1 MEFDSFLA
9 QNLNLLVAV
18 AAGAAVIAALCALVL
33 AFRRGPAAALDA
45 MRDRLIELE
54 LNVKH
59 MDNTMRDEIARVRT
73 EAQDRGDKLRDGLTT
88 QVTALG
94 DSIGGR
100 VEESRRTVDQRM
112 TGFAKEAAENAD
124 RLKSGVQSAVTGFGE
139 SFTTRIADFTA
150 TQSKGQADFQTLV
163 ATALASVEGRVTG
176 LTSETELRQN
186 ALRQTVEERL
196 ELLRTGNDA
205 KLDQMRLDA
214 AGSAQAVQT
223 ELKQAL
229 AGFGEALNARIT
241 AFADTQTKGQADFQT
256 LTTTALFN
264 VEKRVAAL
272 TAENEQ
278 RQNELRKTVED
289 RLEQLRLGNDAKLEQ
304 MRQTVDEKLQGT
316 LEKRLGESFALVSER
331 LENVQ
336 RGLGEMQTL
345 ALGVGDLKKVLA
357 NVKDRGGWAEIQ
369 LGMLLEDMLNR
380 DQFLTNV
387 IIDPASSE
395 RVEYVVRLPGQDAES
410 EVWLPI
416 DAKFPKEDY
425 ERLIDAMQTGD
436 AASIRTSQSDLAR
449 VIEAEAKKIASKYI
463 REPRTTNFAIMYLPT
478 EGLFAEALRF
488 PGLAAKLQSQHR
500 VTVAGPTTLAALLN
514 SLQMGFHTLHIQ
526 KRSSEVWKVLGE
538 AKSEF
543 EKYGAVWDRL
553 KKQLETAQN
562 TVEDASKRARA
573 VTRKLRDVSVVDN
586 DVVAATALP
595 FSAEEDANLD

>member
-1 MEFDSFLA
+1 MPIDSILT
-9 QNLNLLVAV
+9 QYLPILVAV
-18 AAGAAVIAALCALVL
+18 AAGAAVIAALCALIL

-124 RLKSGVQSAVTGFGE
+124 RLKFAVQQSIAGFGE
-139 SFTTRIADFTA
+139 GLTTRISDFQALTTA
-150 TQSKGQADFQTLV
+150 TLSG
-163 ATALASVEGRVTG
+163 VETRVVG
-176 LTSETELRQN
+176 LTAETETRQN
-186 ALRQTVEERL
+186 HLRQTVEERL
-196 ELLRTGNDA
+196 ELLRAGNDA
-205 KLDQMRLDA
+205 KLEQMRADA
-214 AGSAQAVQT
+214 VSSAQAVQG
-223 ELKQAL
+223 ELKTAL
-229 AGFGEALNARIT
+229 AGFGEALNARIA
-241 AFADTQTKGQADFQT
+241 AFTEAQSKGQADFLT
-256 LTTTALFN
+256 LTTTALAN

-272 TAENEQ
+272 TAENEA

-380 DQFLTNV
+380 DQFHTNV
-387 IIDPASSE
+387 AVDPSSSE

-436 AASIRTSQSDLAR
+436 ATAIRAAQLDLSR
-449 VIEAEAKKIASKYI
+449 VIEAEAKKISSKYI

-488 PGLAAKLQSQHR
+488 PGLAAKLQTAYR

-543 EKYGAVWDRL
+543 EKYGVVWERL

-562 TVEDASKRARA
+562 TVEEAGKRTRA
-573 VTRKLRDVSVVDN
+573 VTRKLRDIAVVETVSGP
-586 DVVAATALP
+586 ATVLELTID
-595 FSAEEDANLD
+595 EEPET